1 MTPNRAAL
9 ADVARRVFVSEGISA
24 AQLAGTAGEA
34 LLDSYL
40 AIAGQALAAVQAAPG
55 RLIVLGLC
63 GAQGSGKSTTARVV
77 HDALCELAGLSI
89 VALSLDDLYLSRAAR
104 AALARDVH
112 PLFATRGVPGTH
124 DVARGLAVIDS
135 LAGADA
141 ATVTCL
147 PRFDKATDEPVEPGA
162 EARVVGR
169 PDVLVFEGWCVGA
182 RPQPASALAEPVN
195 ELERVD
201 DAQGRWRGHVN
212 EQLDGPYRRLFHHI
226 DRLVLLRAPRF
237 ECVVAWRQE
246 QEHKLAARLRA
257 AGADTGASRVM
268 SDAQVA
274 RFVMHY
280 ERITRHVLED
290 MPAYA
295 DLLVELDEA
304 RAVRAAVARNPPR
317 HLS

>member
-1 MTPNRAAL
+1 VRLDRAAL
-9 ADVARRVFVSEGISA
+9 ADVARRVFDADGISA
-24 AQLAGTAGEA
+24 ARLDGPAGEA
-34 LLDSYL
+34 LLDSYR
-40 AIAGQALAAVQAAPG
+40 AIIGQALAAAQAEPG

-77 HDALCELAGLSI
+77 HDALRELSGLSV

-104 AALARDVH
+104 EALARDVH
-112 PLFATRGVPGTH
+112 PLLATRGVPGTH

-135 LAGADA
+135 LAGANA

-147 PRFDKATDEPVEPGA
+147 PRFDKATDEPLGPGA

-182 RPQPASALAEPVN
+182 RPQQASALAEPVN
-195 ELERVD
+195 ELERLED
-201 DAQGRWRGHVN
+201 PQARWRGYVN
-212 EQLDGPYRRLFHHI
+212 EQLGGPYRRLFACI

-246 QEHKLAARLRA
+246 QEHKLAGRLRTAGVA
-257 AGADTGASRVM
+257 AGASRVM

-295 DLLVELDEA
+295 DLVVELDAA
-304 RAVRAAVARNPPR
+304 REVRALRARR
-317 HLS
+317 

>member
-1 MTPNRAAL
+1 MRVDRAAL
-9 ADVARRVFVSEGISA
+9 GDIARRVFLAEDISA
-24 AQLAGTAGEA
+24 ARLAGTAGGA
-34 LLDSYL
+34 LIDSYL
-40 AIAGQALAAVQAAPG
+40 AIVEQALAAVRSRSG
-55 RLIVLGLC
+55 RLVVLGLC

-77 HDALCELAGLSI
+77 HDALRELAGLSV

-104 AALARDVH
+104 AVLARDVH
-112 PLFATRGVPGTH
+112 PLLATRGVPGTH
-124 DVARGLAVIDS
+124 DVARGLALIDS

-147 PRFDKATDEPVEPGA
+147 PRFDKATDEPLAAGA

-182 RPQPASALAEPVN
+182 RPQQASALAEPVN
-195 ELERVD
+195 ELERVE
-201 DAQGRWRGHVN
+201 DAQGRWRGFVN
-212 EQLDGPYRRLFHHI
+212 EQLDGPYRRLFARI

-246 QEHKLAARLRA
+246 QEHKLAERLRA
-257 AGADTGASRVM
+257 AGAATSALRVM

-280 ERITRHVLED
+280 ERITRHVIEE
-290 MPAYA
+290 MPARA
-295 DLLVELDEA
+295 DLVVELDAA
-304 RAVRAAVARNPPR
+304 REVRALRARR
-317 HLS
+317 